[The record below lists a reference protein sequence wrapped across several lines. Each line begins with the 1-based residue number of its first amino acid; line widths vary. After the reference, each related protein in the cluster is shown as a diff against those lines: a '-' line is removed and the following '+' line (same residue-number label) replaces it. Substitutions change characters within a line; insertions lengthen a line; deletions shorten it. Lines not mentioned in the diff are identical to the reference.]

1 VLSPTRELAEQTQK
15 VCLALGDYLN
25 ISGTFLDK
33 NKNTFWAFLMDLLFL
48 VHCCIGGKSMDDDIN
63 RLEKGV
69 QIISGTPGRI
79 YDMI

>member
-1 VLSPTRELAEQTQK
+1 
-15 VCLALGDYLN
+15 
-25 ISGTFLDK
+25 
-33 NKNTFWAFLMDLLFL
+33 MDLLFL

-79 YDMI
+79 YDMIQRKHLKTRNIKMLILDEAD